1 MTDEQ
6 KCLILIMFRIQNGHR
21 KLSEFADIGTY
32 SDCYI
37 SELELDGNDPPSS
50 YCGCHWFLFLEE
62 CRRWDDTRS
71 KFETFPIFDYISFED
86 KIGEK

>member
-21 KLSEFADIGTY
+21 KLSDFADIGTY

-37 SELELDGNDPPSS
+37 SELELDGNDPPS
-50 YCGCHWFLFLEE
+50 L
-62 CRRWDDTRS
+62 
-71 KFETFPIFDYISFED
+71 FED
-86 KIGEK
+86 KIGET

>member
-21 KLSEFADIGTY
+21 KLSDFADIGTY

-50 YCGCHWFLFLEE
+50 FREE

-86 KIGEK
+86 KIGEI